1 MRRAIEL
8 AARGLGSTR
17 PNPVV
22 GCVILDS
29 TGVPVGEGWHER
41 AGGPHAEVVALA
53 DAGRRARAGT
63 AVVTLEP
70 CRHSGRTGPCTEA
83 LVAAGIARVVFAVPD
98 PSPTAGGGGAI
109 LAAVGIDVEQGLLRD
124 EAEQGNEVWLTSTRL
139 GRPHVTWKTASS
151 LDGQIAAA
159 DGSSRWITGPQARH
173 EVHLLRARSDAVLVG
188 VGTILADDPEL
199 TARDV
204 GAERQPLRVVLD
216 RSSRTPAGAR
226 VRNDAAETHISGD
239 PPPLVLAD
247 LHARGVQSVLLEGGP
262 TVAGSFLRE
271 GMVDRVLAYVAP
283 VLLGSGQWPVL
294 VGTGQ
299 RSIDDAVR
307 LRLDD
312 VTRVGVDV
320 RISARLAPAGQ
331 AGEGSG

>member
-8 AARGLGSTR
+8 AARGLGITR

-29 TGVPVGEGWHER
+29 TGGLVGEGWHER
-41 AGGPHAEVVALA
+41 AGGPHAEVAALA
-53 DAGRRARAGT
+53 HAGRRAHAGT

-70 CRHSGRTGPCTEA
+70 CRHTGRTGPCTEA

-98 PSPTAGGGGAI
+98 PSPRAGGGAAI
-109 LAAVGIDVEQGLLRD
+109 LAAAGVAVEQGMLRD
-124 EAEQGNEVWLTSTRL
+124 QAEQGNEVWLTSMRL

-151 LDGQIAAA
+151 LDGQVAAA

-188 VGTILADDPEL
+188 VGTVLADDPEL

-204 GAERQPLRVVLD
+204 GAKRQPLRVVLD
-216 RSSRTPAGAR
+216 RSGRTPADAR
-226 VRNDAAETHISGD
+226 VRNDAAETHISGEA
-239 PPPLVLAD
+239 PPQVLAD

-299 RSIDDAVR
+299 RSIDEAVR

-312 VTRVGVDV
+312 VTRVGDDV